1 MQSIQSKP
9 ETSLSKK
16 SRISRSILIPAIG
29 LINLCLMPSCTTS
42 TGGSVQIQVIK
53 PPSYL
58 LQKCERPEIKKI
70 ETNRDLLIY
79 LYSLEYK
86 FDICASQTEALIEFY
101 SEER

>member
-1 MQSIQSKP
+1 MQGIQSKP
-9 ETSLSKK
+9 ETSLLK
-16 SRISRSILIPAIG
+16 RLIVSRSILTLAIG
-29 LINLCLMPSCTTS
+29 LINLFLMPSCTTS
-42 TGGSVQIQVIK
+42 TSGSVQVQVIK

-86 FDICASQTEALIEFY
+86 FDICASQIEALVEFY